1 MNKEVETMLDK
12 SPRPLLYT
20 IAILALMIVVIVT
33 GNVFAGIV
41 LGLVAGSYFGN
52 YRGRFAVMDA
62 WRKQVSAE
70 HEARMNELDKEYEE
84 LLQRG

>member
-12 SPRPLLYT
+12 SPRPLPYT
-20 IAILALMIVVIVT
+20 IAILALLLAVIVT
-33 GNVFAGIV
+33 GNVFAGIA
-41 LGLVAGSYFGN
+41 LGLVVGSYFGN
-52 YRGRFAVMDA
+52 YRGRFAIMDA

-70 HEARMNELDKEYEE
+70 HEARIAELDKEYEE